1 MTSFIIPFLVV
12 FIVIYGFINN
22 VSIYDKFLEGV
33 LQGLELS
40 LKIFPNI
47 FAMFLGVNVLIKSN
61 IINDFVMLI
70 RPFLDNIGYPHE
82 LVLLGIMRPISGSSS
97 LIIMN
102 NILKTCGVDSLAG
115 RVASVLQGS
124 TDTTIYI
131 ISLYFSSVGIK
142 KIKYS
147 LIVGLLSDLAAVVIS
162 FLVVKLLFY

>member
-12 FIVIYGFINN
+12 FIVIYGFIKN
-22 VSIYDKFLEGV
+22 VNIYDKFLEGV

-47 FAMFLGVNVLIKSN
+47 FAMSLGVNVLIKSN

-70 RPFLDNIGYPHE
+70 RPFLDNIGYPKE

-147 LIVGLLSDLAAVVIS
+147 LIVGLLSDLAAVVIT

>member
-47 FAMFLGVNVLIKSN
+47 FAMSLGVNVLIKSN
-61 IINDFVMLI
+61 GINDFVMLI
-70 RPFLDNIGYPHE
+70 RPFLDNIGYPKD

-147 LIVGLLSDLAAVVIS
+147 LIVGLLSDLAAIFIS

>member
-1 MTSFIIPFLVV
+1 
-12 FIVIYGFINN
+12 
-22 VSIYDKFLEGV
+22 
-33 LQGLELS
+33 
-40 LKIFPNI
+40 
-47 FAMFLGVNVLIKSN
+47 
-61 IINDFVMLI
+61 
-70 RPFLDNIGYPHE
+70 
-82 LVLLGIMRPISGSSS
+82 
-97 LIIMN
+97 MN

-147 LIVGLLSDLAAVVIS
+147 LIVGLLSDLAAIFIS